1 MTHEKKTIKPCYK
14 LETFVS
20 VLGYLLLFVNVI
32 QIFGLKGRYQQR
44 KTYNVVDNIVYNNS
58 SQRHDEQSDGTA
70 ACLLIMDGSHLLIE
84 WLAYHYHV
92 LRLRHLIVA
101 VDPRSTTTPTDILK
115 RWVERINIQI
125 WHGEERYINLQKF
138 HQQVENRM
146 EEYHREA
153 SNFDLSAHRTRQR
166 EFNKECSI
174 AHKMKDRGWT
184 FLIDTD
190 EFIYMNPIKRD
201 QQKFPGWENL
211 SSVDEPDSVYTVLQK
226 LRLPNDSF
234 GMTGPCLR
242 IARRQFSANED
253 QQNQDIVSH
262 SELNLKNFQTIRW
275 RKWGFHDPHHPCL
288 AGKTI
293 IDLRRLK
300 LVDIIAEENYGD
312 PHVPLP
318 IICPKEDVFATE
330 DEVILL
336 ANHYMGTAEQ
346 WNFRTNDARG
356 SECMR
361 RLYDHYN
368 AIVGKYESNDVSSW
382 LEGFIGSIGMDEAVL
397 LLEGVGVVESVPN
410 LEKIEQFNN
419 DDGSGE
425 AGEQEYKEPF
435 KIGERILYVYEDK
448 WYIGTILASNCR
460 GGYDVRYDDAPWDY
474 NLGVEEMILLSL
486 GATNL

>member
-1 MTHEKKTIKPCYK
+1 
-14 LETFVS
+14 
-20 VLGYLLLFVNVI
+20 VLLYVNVI
-32 QIFGLKGRYQQR
+32 QIFVPGLEGRYQQR

-58 SQRHDEQSDGTA
+58 SQRYDEQSDGTA
-70 ACLLIMDGSHLLIE
+70 ACLLIMDANHLLIE

-101 VDPRSTTTPTDILK
+101 VDPRSTTTPTEVLK

-125 WHGEERYINLQKF
+125 WHDEERYINLQKF
-138 HQQVENRM
+138 HQQVEERM
-146 EEYHREA
+146 EEYQREA
-153 SNFDLSAHRTRQR
+153 SNFDLSTHRIRQR
-166 EFNKECSI
+166 EFNKECII

-184 FLIDTD
+184 FLTDTD
-190 EFIYMNPIKRD
+190 EFIYMNPSKSDERFFSD
-201 QQKFPGWENL
+201 WKNL

-226 LRLPNDSF
+226 LRFPNDSF
-234 GMTGPCLR
+234 GMTEPCLR

-253 QQNQDIVSH
+253 HQNLFPSH

-275 RKWGFHDPHHPCL
+275 RKWGFRNPSHPHL

-300 LVDIIAEENYGD
+300 LMDIIAEENYGD

-318 IICPKEDVFATE
+318 NICPKEDVFATE

-361 RLYDHYN
+361 RLHDHHN
-368 AIVGKYESNDVSSW
+368 AIVGKNESNDVSSW

-397 LLEGVGVVESVPN
+397 LLEGVGVVESMPDSEN
-410 LEKIEQFNN
+410 FEQFNN

-460 GGYDVRYDDAPWDY
+460 GGYDVRYDDASWDY
-474 NLGVEEMILLSL
+474 NLGVEEMILLSW
-486 GATNL
+486 GVSIER

>member
-1 MTHEKKTIKPCYK
+1 MP
-14 LETFVS
+14 
-20 VLGYLLLFVNVI
+20 
-32 QIFGLKGRYQQR
+32 
-44 KTYNVVDNIVYNNS
+44 
-58 SQRHDEQSDGTA
+58 
-70 ACLLIMDGSHLLIE
+70 LI
-84 WLAYHYHV
+84 
-92 LRLRHLIVA
+92 
-101 VDPRSTTTPTDILK
+101 
-115 RWVERINIQI
+115 
-125 WHGEERYINLQKF
+125 
-138 HQQVENRM
+138 
-146 EEYHREA
+146 
-153 SNFDLSAHRTRQR
+153 
-166 EFNKECSI
+166 
-174 AHKMKDRGWT
+174 
-184 FLIDTD
+184 
-190 EFIYMNPIKRD
+190 
-201 QQKFPGWENL
+201 
-211 SSVDEPDSVYTVLQK
+211 DEPDSIYTVLQK

-275 RKWGFHDPHHPCL
+275 RKWGFHDPRHPRL

-318 IICPKEDVFATE
+318 SICPKEDVFATE

-361 RLYDHYN
+361 RLHDHHN
-368 AIVGKYESNDVSSW
+368 AIVGKYERNDVSSW

-460 GGYDVRYDDAPWDY
+460 GGYDVRCDDASWDY
-474 NLGVEEMILLSL
+474 NLGVEEMILLSW
-486 GATNL
+486 GVSIEG